1 MDHKVSKDMIS
12 SGMIPSGE
20 KTQADLSRTQYG
32 SAPSPNKL
40 MDAYHSMYQNQKE
53 ETLDEKMGDA
63 ADFASR
69 NIKGA
74 KGASK
79 PPTPEKTGRSQ
90 EEIKK
95 SVDQSI
101 QKGRE
106 RAEKRERLQGIMN
119 KYGESVDLLAAYRA
133 VYEHHKKDEDG
144 NTIPHED
151 DVKEGKIP
159 AGLQAYLDK
168 KKGKKENKKE
178 DKKDMKEEVDKFD
191 VVFNHFIS
199 EGYSEKEAYAK
210 MANLTEEQLDE
221 MLGAITRATKSL
233 ATRAAQYG
241 ANLGKPASQK
251 INVVNPPRK
260 PFDAKRKPF
269 DAKKPEPKPGDSG
282 FKANTASDVVTAA
295 AATRRKRME
304 KEMEPRKGEVMADEY
319 QYVNEIAQFI
329 PMIMKGAATVG
340 KALKPVADAAKKVV
354 KSDTVKNLA
363 TQTAVS
369 SVVGGMGGGGQK
381 QRTGTVSNTQYASAD
396 LFDIVK
402 GQLLD
407 EGLSEEEIK
416 DIMLTLTPDEI
427 LKEIEE
433 SSMSAGSSDGHYHDG
448 GDGVFRSKQQIGNM
462 FNKNIPTK
470 KQTGGKVDKMTRK
483 SINTSARELGI
494 QGPTTLKQSVEPKGE
509 TI

>member
-32 SAPSPNKL
+32 SAPSPSKL
-40 MDAYHSMYQNQKE
+40 MDAYKSMYDKKE
-53 ETLDEKMGDA
+53 EVI
-63 ADFASR
+63 
-69 NIKGA
+69 N
-74 KGASK
+74 
-79 PPTPEKTGRSQ
+79 
-90 EEIKK
+90 
-95 SVDQSI
+95 
-101 QKGRE
+101 
-106 RAEKRERLQGIMN
+106 
-119 KYGESVDLLAAYRA
+119 
-133 VYEHHKKDEDG
+133 EHHKKDADG
-144 NTIPHED
+144 NTIPHEGEELN
-151 DVKEGKIP
+151 EGKIP

-168 KKGKKENKKE
+168 KKGKKEDKKE

-221 MLGAITRATKSL
+221 FMKAL

-282 FKANTASDVVTAA
+282 FKAKSASDVVNAA
-295 AATRRKRME
+295 AAIRKNRMINDM
-304 KEMEPRKGEVMADEY
+304 KPKKGEVMQDEY
-319 QYVNEIAQFI
+319 QHQIDEIAFLAPALGKVAAI
-329 PMIMKGAATVG
+329 AAKGAAMAGKAGKVATTVG
-340 KALKPVADAAKKVV
+340 KVAATGAKKLA
-354 KSDTVKNLA
+354 KSSLA
-363 TQTAVS
+363 SDMARGAAMQAGSNIVS
-369 SVVGGMGGGGQK
+369 GGGGGGQQK
-381 QRTGTVSNTQYASAD
+381 QRTGTVSASAD

-416 DIMLTLTPDEI
+416 NIMLTLTPDEI

-433 SSMSAGSSDGHYHDG
+433 SSMSDGSAGGAYQDLGPG
-448 GDGVFRSKQQIGNM
+448 GFRSKEQINRMHNDPKGTEKYGKKIM
-462 FNKNIPTK
+462 KRVGQAVRDTGTPTVR
-470 KQTGGKVDKMTRK
+470 KVDESKK
-483 SINTSARELGI
+483 
-494 QGPTTLKQSVEPKGE
+494 
-509 TI
+509 

>member
-1 MDHKVSKDMIS
+1 MDNRIANDMIS

-20 KTQADLSRTQYG
+20 KKKEDLGRTQYG
-32 SAPSPNKL
+32 SAPSPNAL
-40 MDAYHSMYQNQKE
+40 LDAYKSMYDKKE
-53 ETLDEKMGDA
+53 EVI
-63 ADFASR
+63 
-69 NIKGA
+69 N
-74 KGASK
+74 
-79 PPTPEKTGRSQ
+79 
-90 EEIKK
+90 
-95 SVDQSI
+95 
-101 QKGRE
+101 
-106 RAEKRERLQGIMN
+106 
-119 KYGESVDLLAAYRA
+119 
-133 VYEHHKKDEDG
+133 EHHKKDADG
-144 NTIPHED
+144 NTIPHEHEEELN
-151 DVKEGKIP
+151 EGKLP

-168 KKGKKENKKE
+168 KKGKKE

-251 INVVNPPRK
+251 INVVNPK
-260 PFDAKRKPF
+260 PQTRKPF

-295 AATRRKRME
+295 AAARRKRME

-319 QYVNEIAQFI
+319 QYVNEIANLV

-340 KALKPVADAAKKVV
+340 KALKPVADAAK
-354 KSDTVKNLA
+354 TVKKTVGKVANNPTVQNMV
-363 TQTAVS
+363 TQTAVGAAMNS
-369 SVVGGMGGGGQK
+369 GGPQK
-381 QRTGTVSNTQYASAD
+381 QRADKVSAGSYQASSAD

-427 LKEIEE
+427 LNEISGKLAMQASKAADMKRSELAR
-433 SSMSAGSSDGHYHDG
+433 SGDKAGAADKAAQASRLYKKGAERNIAKQDL
-448 GDGVFRSKQQIGNM
+448 SKPLNPQRTDYPMGKGADYQQKPGM
-462 FNKNIPTK
+462 
-470 KQTGGKVDKMTRK
+470 
-483 SINTSARELGI
+483 
-494 QGPTTLKQSVEPKGE
+494 
-509 TI
+509 

>member
-1 MDHKVSKDMIS
+1 MDHRISKDMIS

-20 KTQADLSRTQYG
+20 KNQEDLNRTQYG
-32 SAPSPNKL
+32 TAPSPSALSDVYK
-40 MDAYHSMYQNQKE
+40 SMYEKKE
-53 ETLDEKMGDA
+53 ETL
-63 ADFASR
+63 
-69 NIKGA
+69 N
-74 KGASK
+74 
-79 PPTPEKTGRSQ
+79 
-90 EEIKK
+90 
-95 SVDQSI
+95 
-101 QKGRE
+101 
-106 RAEKRERLQGIMN
+106 
-119 KYGESVDLLAAYRA
+119 
-133 VYEHHKKDEDG
+133 EHHKKDADG
-144 NTIPHED
+144 NTIPHEHEEELN
-151 DVKEGKIP
+151 EGKIP

-168 KKGKKENKKE
+168 KKGKKE
-178 DKKDMKEEVDKFD
+178 DKKDMKEKYDLVYE
-191 VVFNHFIS
+191 HFIGEGFS
-199 EGYSEKEAYAK
+199 EEETYERMS
-210 MANLTEEQLDE
+210 NLTEEQLDE
-221 MLGAITRATKSL
+221 FITALSKNL

-251 INVVNPPRK
+251 IEVINPKTK

-282 FKANTASDVVTAA
+282 FKAKSASDVVNAA
-295 AATRRKRME
+295 ALIRKNRMI
-304 KEMEPRKGEVMADEY
+304 KDMKPKKGEVMQDEY
-319 QYVNEIAQFI
+319 QHQIDEAL
-329 PMIMKGAATVG
+329 PMIAAKALGVVKKIATKQAVKKLAGNVATGAAMSAG
-340 KALKPVADAAKKVV
+340 
-354 KSDTVKNLA
+354 SNLI
-363 TQTAVS
+363 S
-369 SVVGGMGGGGQK
+369 GGGGGGQQK
-381 QRTGTVSNTQYASAD
+381 PNKTANVSASAD

-407 EGLSEEEIK
+407 EGLTEEEIR